1 MADDTGEIGREAAEA
16 TEFRKINDTVVT
28 SGGPAYWTNLMMA
41 NSVNQ
46 QANLYQIGNAIT
58 GKIVELIMSTSPSE
72 GANDVT
78 MQSILN
84 RLSAMTPSPG
94 PAAAPAG
101 PAEK

>member
-28 SGGPAYWTNLMMA
+28 SGGPAYWTNLMMSNA
-41 NSVNQ
+41 AVQ
-46 QANLYQIGNAIT
+46 QQSMYQISNAIT
-58 GKIVELIMSTSPSE
+58 GKIAEMIMNTSPSE
-72 GANDVT
+72 GASDAT
-78 MQSILN
+78 MQSIMN

-101 PAEK
+101 PAE

>member
-16 TEFRKINDTVVT
+16 TEFRKINDTVVS
-28 SGGPAYWTNLMMA
+28 SGGPTFWTNLAMA
-41 NSVNQ
+41 SAHNQ
-46 QANLYQIGNAIT
+46 QNQMYAITNAIT
-58 GKIVELIMSTSPSE
+58 GKIAELIMNTSPTE
-72 GANDVT
+72 GASDAT

-101 PAEK
+101 PAQ